1 VEQRRHRDGPALA
14 DVVEAEV
21 VGTTTSSNRTSLKPV
36 SPVILMSGRTVTPFV
51 FADRHDEVREAVVLV
66 RVEVR
71 QIMIIQLAKCARLV
85 HTLWPF
91 TIQLSPWRT
100 AGACAFA
107 RSLPAPGSE
116 KPWHQISS
124 AEKSGGRKRRFCSAV
139 P

>member
-1 VEQRRHRDGPALA
+1 
-14 DVVEAEV
+14 
-21 VGTTTSSNRTSLKPV
+21 
-36 SPVILMSGRTVTPFV
+36 MSGRTVTPFV
-51 FADRHDEVREAVVLV
+51 SAIGTMKYVRPSYLWAV
-66 RVEVR
+66 ECR

-91 TIQLSPWRT
+91 TIQWSPWRT
-100 AGACAFA
+100 HDACALA

-124 AEKSGGRKRRFCSAV
+124 AEKSGGRKRRFCSGV